1 MLWNPSLPYIH
12 SVCVGFIARHSPPDL
27 SSCVSP
33 KLQGKI
39 WDGKPGYKFSYDYVF
54 ASFVLH
60 VRYLMQSAE
69 VRIMGFLAGQAE
81 EIAVTYQLPDF
92 TYEVCERVLTCEA
105 LISFH
110 KQC

>member
-1 MLWNPSLPYIH
+1 MESLGT
-12 SVCVGFIARHSPPDL
+12 SF
-27 SSCVSP
+27 
-33 KLQGKI
+33 
-39 WDGKPGYKFSYDYVF
+39 FYDYVF

-69 VRIMGFLAGQAE
+69 ARIVGFLAGQAE

-92 TYEVCERVLTCEA
+92 TYQVCEHALTCEA

-110 KQC
+110 NVEHVHLMH